1 MPYFNIEVDEFLF
14 NCDRRDIDDLI
25 DALVEDGY
33 IPKGTYN
40 LKNPKNAKSSN
51 TQGKGEMEF
60 SEKLEQLKKKYYSL
74 SEEDEGQLN
83 KILIKY
89 L

>member
-40 LKNPKNAKSSN
+40 LKNPKNEKASN
-51 TQGKGEMEF
+51 IQGRGEMDF

-74 SEEDEGQLN
+74 SEEDES
-83 KILIKY
+83 KIEEIFKKY
-89 L
+89 I